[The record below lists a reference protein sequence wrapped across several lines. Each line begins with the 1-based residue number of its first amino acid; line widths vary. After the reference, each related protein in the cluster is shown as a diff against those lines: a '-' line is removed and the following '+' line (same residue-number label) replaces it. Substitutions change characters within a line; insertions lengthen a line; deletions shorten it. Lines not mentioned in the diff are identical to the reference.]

1 MRLWSSPDA
10 DIFAKVTRV
19 GPNLNDK
26 LIHPALAST
35 VKGDLAVADQD
46 PQTGQAKT
54 LGRRSTVI
62 IDLPPTAS
70 LYDGMTGR
78 GEITIQ
84 KTTVAGRLWRLLL
97 ETTTPDWHL

>member
-1 MRLWSSPDA
+1 
-10 DIFAKVTRV
+10 
-19 GPNLNDK
+19 
-26 LIHPALAST
+26 
-35 VKGDLAVADQD
+35 
-46 PQTGQAKT
+46 
-54 LGRRSTVI
+54 VI